1 MKNNLLKSFELQ
13 LEYLLKLHRQL
24 NHISYIN
31 NGMQIE
37 VTVKPVNDKFSDL
50 DMIHKII
57 NDNICT
63 YTKLTFDGNLL
74 IVIF

>member
-13 LEYLLKLHRQL
+13 LEYLLKLHKQIK
-24 NHISYIN
+24 HIGYIN

-37 VTVKPVNDKFSDL
+37 VTVKPVNNTFSDL
-50 DMIHKII
+50 DMIHNII
-57 NDNICT
+57 NDNLCT
-63 YTKLTFDGNLL
+63 YTKIVDGNLL